1 LNDRLLGLTRSDVK
15 VEELCEFAFRVTFD
29 PVSAKRVIDH
39 VADNP
44 VGCKELCRCRDLRL
58 IDSSLSVDVN
68 DLVVNF
74 RDIEL
79 VEPADDLDLVLP
91 VFRGDVSDQV
101 GEDAVLMEDVIGEE
115 EFRVAPHGFEHP
127 RKDVVEGIALREE
140 EVTVEILVT
149 VLREKGANL
158 FRGKAREVKVE
169 GLAQEFGFEVAI
181 GIREDT
187 DVRGEVVIDLH
198 EAEGDEA
205 VEPRVGDLIDD
216 LVETMLRD
224 MKGEFIAL
232 YSFLSREEAPTD
244 ARRIRRI
251 RGLLGEAE
259 EEGTLGDLLEEFLA
273 RPDSELLNRILI
285 HDRVLSYLRLARM
298 LWKRS

>member
-1 LNDRLLGLTRSDVK
+1 
-15 VEELCEFAFRVTFD
+15 
-29 PVSAKRVIDH
+29 
-39 VADNP
+39 
-44 VGCKELCRCRDLRL
+44 
-58 IDSSLSVDVN
+58 
-68 DLVVNF
+68 
-74 RDIEL
+74 
-79 VEPADDLDLVLP
+79 
-91 VFRGDVSDQV
+91 V

>member
-101 GEDAVLMEDVIGEE
+101 GEDAVLMEDVVREE

-127 RKDVVEGIALREE
+127 REDVVEGIALREE

-158 FRGKAREVKVE
+158 FRVKAWQVKVE
-169 GLAQEFGFEVAI
+169 GPAQEFGFEVAI

-187 DVRGEVVIDLH
+187 DVRGEVVINLH

-205 VEPRVGDLIDD
+205 VEPRVGDFIDD
-216 LVETMLRD
+216 LVKATQSDESGELLALR
-224 MKGEFIAL
+224 
-232 YSFLSREEAPTD
+232 SFLLREETPTD

-273 RPDSELLNRILI
+273 SPDGKLLNRILI
-285 HDRVLSYLRLARM
+285 HELGKEGR
-298 LWKRS
+298 